1 MEYAP
6 EPDPDFEPVT
16 FDLAKGANVRVA
28 IGKYWEQISA
38 TDRALGVQPTLYL
51 AIRIYSDEDTYPR
64 RLIHH
69 DEFRAEHDFDPSA
82 LQRLHLWL
90 ADLAVSR
97 HRFVYDSVEDF
108 LEEFA
113 TRMDEFSAMGDD
125 LADRFHKTLG
135 TKTPPPYVDPV
146 HADFPEDEFASAK
159 WDAEEEVEDAEE
171 ENRIE
176 ISAAPDGD
184 GKDSE
189 SEGGTESGDEMPA
202 GTDDSDEDETA
213 DEDGDE
219 TEDDADDEN
228 DDEDEAGAR

>member
-1 MEYAP
+1 MENAP
-6 EPDPDFEPVT
+6 EPDPDFEPVI
-16 FDLAKGANVRVA
+16 FDLAKGAKVRVA

-38 TDRALGVQPTLYL
+38 TDRALGIQPTLYL

-64 RLIHH
+64 RLTHH
-69 DEFRAEHDFDPSA
+69 DEFRAKHDFDPSV

-113 TRMDEFSAMGDD
+113 TRMDEFSAMGED

-135 TKTPPPYVDPV
+135 TKTPPPYEDPV
-146 HADFPEDEFASAK
+146 HADFPEDEIARVK
-159 WDAEEEVEDAEE
+159 RDAEEEEE
-171 ENRIE
+171 PDDQLDNDIDP
-176 ISAAPDGD
+176 APDADLADTEILPASETGD
-184 GKDSE
+184 GMP
-189 SEGGTESGDEMPA
+189 EGIDDVDGDE
-202 GTDDSDEDETA
+202 TD

-219 TEDDADDEN
+219 IE
-228 DDEDEAGAR
+228 DEDEDRGP

>member
-1 MEYAP
+1 MEDAP

-16 FDLAKGANVRVA
+16 FDLAKGTKVRVA

-38 TDRALGVQPTLYL
+38 TDRALGIQPTLYL

-64 RLIHH
+64 RLTHH
-69 DEFRAEHDFDPSA
+69 DEFRAKHDFAPSV

-113 TRMDEFSAMGDD
+113 TSMDEFSAMGED

-135 TKTPPPYVDPV
+135 TKTPPPYEDPV
-146 HADFPEDEFASAK
+146 HADFPEDEFVSAK
-159 WDAEEEVEDAEE
+159 RDAEEEVEEADEAVTAEGGTVLDT
-171 ENRIE
+171 
-176 ISAAPDGD
+176 DGD
-184 GKDSE
+184 GSE
-189 SEGGTESGDEMPA
+189 NEGGTESDDELPA
-202 GTDDSDEDETA
+202 GTDDPDEVETD
-213 DEDGDE
+213 DEDGGETDDE
-219 TEDDADDEN
+219 T
-228 DDEDEAGAR
+228 DDEDEDRGP

>member
-1 MEYAP
+1 MEDAP

-16 FDLAKGANVRVA
+16 FDLAKGTKVRVA

-38 TDRALGVQPTLYL
+38 TDRALGIQPTLYL

-64 RLIHH
+64 RLTHH
-69 DEFRAEHDFDPSA
+69 DEFRAKHDFAPSV

-113 TRMDEFSAMGDD
+113 TSMDEFSAMGED

-135 TKTPPPYVDPV
+135 TKTPPPMKTRSTPI
-146 HADFPEDEFASAK
+146 FRRTNLSARKGTLRKK
-159 WDAEEEVEDAEE
+159 WKKQTKRSPLKEEPCSIRMVTAVKTRGH
-171 ENRIE
+171 RI
-176 ISAAPDGD
+176 GRR
-184 GKDSE
+184 
-189 SEGGTESGDEMPA
+189 
-202 GTDDSDEDETA
+202 TA
-213 DEDGDE
+213 RRNG
-219 TEDDADDEN
+219 
-228 DDEDEAGAR
+228 RS